1 MINKTTLYNS
11 WLDSLKE
18 SLDNQDAEKAQ
29 IIASKISTELHSDYD
44 KNSPISIIGLN
55 EIADYIISHLLNSP
69 NDKQSYDEIV
79 KFYNELKS

>member
-1 MINKTTLYNS
+1 MNKTTLYSS

>member
-1 MINKTTLYNS
+1 MNKTTLYNS

-18 SLDNQDAEKAQ
+18 SLDYQDAEKAQ

>member
-1 MINKTTLYNS
+1 MNNTTLYNS

>member
-1 MINKTTLYNS
+1 MNKTTLYNS

-29 IIASKISTELHSDYD
+29 ILASKISTELHSDYD

>member
-1 MINKTTLYNS
+1 MNKTTLYNS

-29 IIASKISTELHSDYD
+29 IIALKISTELHSDYD

>member
-1 MINKTTLYNS
+1 MNKTTLYNI

>member
-1 MINKTTLYNS
+1 MNKTTLYNS
-11 WLDSLKE
+11 WLVGLKE
-18 SLDNQDAEKAQ
+18 SLDSQDIEKAQ
-29 IIASKISTELHSDYD
+29 MIASKISTELHSDYD

-55 EIADYIISHLLNSP
+55 EIADYIINHLLNSP